1 MRPFLMMVSG
11 VVHTLW
17 LVASLIWCIPIL
29 NVFLMWLCMHKQAPY
44 LCAGLLCIFAYP
56 SAYIRTFMY
65 LCISVPLTCI
75 YTLRPMYFCISVPL
89 AWICIIRSMYFC
101 ISVPLACIY
110 IIRPMYLC
118 ISVYHRHVYIL
129 YVEWVEYSWP
139 TVPQCQGLAAS
150 GSCFDPR
157 LCMFMR
163 TSLIHDQC
171 NWRCHTFTND
181 VMPCQHKILPYHCYI
196 HGICVTFPV
205 WGKPQ
210 YGSRPDLCLASC
222 RPHNFMAI
230 RFLTGWVHKTQ
241 ANSTSGEN
249 IILFHS

>member
-171 NWRCHTFTND
+171 NWRCHHQCFHQCFEDCFHQWCHALSTQNFTISLLHPWHLCNI
-181 VMPCQHKILPYHCYI
+181 PSL
-196 HGICVTFPV
+196 GETPV
-205 WGKPQ
+205 WVQTRSMLG
-210 YGSRPDLCLASC
+210 L
-222 RPHNFMAI
+222 M
-230 RFLTGWVHKTQ
+230 
-241 ANSTSGEN
+241 
-249 IILFHS
+249 